1 MSALQEISSYP
12 FTPIETNFATYYANW
27 SLSQSM
33 SIVGLILRIILI
45 IIYWMAQGILFVANL
60 ILNLFGLRKDV
71 LTLHSVIRH
80 FMTGEAVP
88 INLKNDELR
97 TEFMILRKSLVHTF
111 PLFWF

>member
-12 FTPIETNFATYYANW
+12 FTPVETDFATYYAKW

-33 SIVGLILRIILI
+33 SIVGLILRIVLI
-45 IIYWMAQGILFVANL
+45 IIYWMAQTVLLVVNF

-71 LTLHSVIRH
+71 LTLHTVVRH

-88 INLKNDELR
+88 ISLKNEDLK
-97 TEFMILRKSLVHTF
+97 TEFMILRKSMIHTF